1 MPIYS
6 VELNGAPIDIE
17 APTPEDAA
25 RRAAPTV
32 GGNACPNTP
41 CRSCSGWVAGR
52 LRLPG
57 EPQRKPKHRRSAR
70 LLTFRPILA
79 SRPARSP
86 PVSASPAQRGA
97 VGRPPPG
104 GESRPARRAGA
115 QDLGPRWNSGNRG

>member
-1 MPIYS
+1 MPTYS

-32 GGNACPNTP
+32 GGNACPSTP

-86 PVSASPAQRGA
+86 R
-97 VGRPPPG
+97 
-104 GESRPARRAGA
+104 
-115 QDLGPRWNSGNRG
+115 

>member
-1 MPIYS
+1 MPTYS

-25 RRAAPTV
+25 RRVEPTV
-32 GGNACPNTP
+32 GGNACSNTP
-41 CRSCSGWVAGR
+41 CRSCSGWVACR

-57 EPQRKPKHRRSAR
+57 EPQQKPTPAVRAVVDVPPDSGQPASAI
-70 LLTFRPILA
+70 TT
-79 SRPARSP
+79 
-86 PVSASPAQRGA
+86 VSASPAQRGA

-115 QDLGPRWNSGNRG
+115 QDLDPRWNSGTPG

>member
-41 CRSCSGWVAGR
+41 VPKLLGLGSRSAPSAGR
-52 LRLPG
+52 ATAEAKTPAVRAVVDVPPDSG
-57 EPQRKPKHRRSAR
+57 QPASAI
-70 LLTFRPILA
+70 TT
-79 SRPARSP
+79 
-86 PVSASPAQRGA
+86 VSASPAQRGA